1 MLSFAF
7 FAEDWYETQKKDG
20 YVHDNL
26 LQIVKHDLESLE
38 FNIYHTWMKAL
49 KRKLQRMIVSAVIR
63 SQSPPRFNT
72 QDDLPSLFRDIS
84 GQQFSMDDLLSLL
97 NKVYNALQGF
107 FIEESTVVQA
117 VTELLRLVGVTAFN
131 GLFLQMDFSSWK
143 RGVQINHNVQLIA
156 EWCKSHDMP
165 KGILHLEHLLVRVL
179 LSALSVVDNLFPA
192 SYEAVADG
200 EGNSQ

>member
-20 YVHDNL
+20 YVRDNL

-49 KRKLQRMIVSAVIR
+49 KRKLQRMIVSAVIE
-63 SQSPPRFNT
+63 SQSLPRFIT
-72 QDDLPSLFRDIS
+72 QDDVASLFRDIS
-84 GQQFSMDDLLSLL
+84 GQQFSMDDILSLL
-97 NKVYNALQGF
+97 NKVYNALQGY

-131 GLFLQMDFSSWK
+131 NLLLQLDFSSWK
-143 RGVQINHNVQLIA
+143 RGVQVNHNVQLIA

-165 KGILHLEHLLVRVL
+165 KGIFQLEHLLVRVL
-179 LSALSVVDNLFPA
+179 LSALSVVANPFPA
-192 SYEAVADG
+192 SYKAVADG

>member
-131 GLFLQMDFSSWK
+131 GLLLQMDFSSWK